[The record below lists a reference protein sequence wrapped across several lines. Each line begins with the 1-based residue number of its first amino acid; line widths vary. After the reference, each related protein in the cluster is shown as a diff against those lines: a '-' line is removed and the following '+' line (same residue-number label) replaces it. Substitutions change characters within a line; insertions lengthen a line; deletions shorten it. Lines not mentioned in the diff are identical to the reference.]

1 MSRKSCRSPRIP
13 ALYYCTVTGELAR
26 GAGYII
32 RTTICDLF
40 KFHFL
45 HKWRKCVNSCSI
57 PFRSLFLL
65 IGLVCLNF

>member
-1 MSRKSCRSPRIP
+1 MFKKFRRSSRIP
-13 ALYYCTVTGELAR
+13 ALYYCAVTGELAH

-45 HKWRKCVNSCSI
+45 HKWRKCVNS
-57 PFRSLFLL
+57 
-65 IGLVCLNF
+65 

>member
-1 MSRKSCRSPRIP
+1 MSRKSCRSSRIP

-45 HKWRKCVNSCSI
+45 HKWRKCVNS
-57 PFRSLFLL
+57 
-65 IGLVCLNF
+65 